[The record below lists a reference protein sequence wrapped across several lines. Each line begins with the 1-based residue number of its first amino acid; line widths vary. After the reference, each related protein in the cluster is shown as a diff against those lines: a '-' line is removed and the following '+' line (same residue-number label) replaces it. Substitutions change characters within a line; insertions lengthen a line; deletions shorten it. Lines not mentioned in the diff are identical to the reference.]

1 MNLMRI
7 HFKKLAF
14 LLLVIGGILL
24 ILNSINLGI
33 YFGEK
38 REQKF
43 TMKVQ
48 EMSKNLPIGTSVSLN
63 SDLVLLVK
71 DKNISK
77 FQILGGVISMLGGL
91 GLIISFKDN
100 TI

>member
-1 MNLMRI
+1 MRI
-7 HFKKLAF
+7 HFKKLTF
-14 LLLVIGGILL
+14 LLLAIGGILL

-38 REQKF
+38 RVQEL

-48 EMSKNLPIGTSVSLN
+48 EMSKDLPVGTSVSL
-63 SDLVLLVK
+63 DTDIVLLVK

-77 FQILGGVISMLGGL
+77 FQILGCVISMLGGL

-100 TI
+100 IA

>member
-1 MNLMRI
+1 
-7 HFKKLAF
+7 
-14 LLLVIGGILL
+14 
-24 ILNSINLGI
+24 
-33 YFGEK
+33 
-38 REQKF
+38 
-43 TMKVQ
+43 
-48 EMSKNLPIGTSVSLN
+48 MSKDLQVGTSVSLN

-77 FQILGGVISMLGGL
+77 FQILGVVISMLGGL